1 MATNPENPLIVQSD
15 RSIILEADHPRF
27 GEVRDRLM
35 LFAELE
41 KSPEHI
47 HMYRITAL
55 SLWNAGASGAD
66 AGEILE
72 FLEDVSKYPVPV
84 NIAKEIT
91 EAVNSYGRL
100 ELISDG
106 RGGIVLTADED
117 ELLERRIPPDD
128 VGRMVM
134 TEIRQVCRRH
144 GIEMSG
150 EIEPGRHDP
159 EFQPHPTDGNR

>member
-1 MATNPENPLIVQSD
+1 MAMKPSGPLIVQSD
-15 RSIILEADHPRF
+15 RTIFLEVDHVDF
-27 GEVRDRLM
+27 ETVRDCLM
-35 LFAELE
+35 VFAELE

-72 FLEDVSKYPVPV
+72 FLEEVSKYPVPV

-106 RGGIVLTADED
+106 RGGNVLTADQD
-117 ELLERRIPPDD
+117 ELLERLAQLSHIEEILLPDA
-128 VGRMVM
+128 
-134 TEIRQVCRRH
+134 
-144 GIEMSG
+144 
-150 EIEPGRHDP
+150 
-159 EFQPHPTDGNR
+159 